1 MPISGIIS
9 MRKIKQGLFP
19 IVFGSKFQSDD
30 IIEDFENKIKLIFEE
45 MLTKESFEHKSDAK
59 YCKFCGQ

>member
-1 MPISGIIS
+1 MSGILS
-9 MRKIKQGLFP
+9 MRKIKQGLLP
-19 IVFGSKFQSDD
+19 VSFGPKFQSDD
-30 IIEDFENKIKLIFEE
+30 MIIDFENKIKLIFEE